1 MNAERPPRR
10 ARRPRRHI
18 AVRVAVGLL
27 GAFAAGIGW
36 LAVRDWQ
43 RAPGADAV
51 ATEFTVDGLDCP
63 VWCAVRL
70 TEGIDA
76 LDGARVASI
85 DPRHGKVVVRYDP
98 ARQPEG
104 TLRGL
109 LAARGFAVKA
119 SRPLPEH

>member
-1 MNAERPPRR
+1 M
-10 ARRPRRHI
+10 
-18 AVRVAVGLL
+18 RVAVLLL

-36 LAVRDWQ
+36 MAWRDGQ

-51 ATEFTVDGLDCP
+51 ATEFSVDGLDCP

-76 LDGARVASI
+76 LDGARVEAI

-98 ARQPEG
+98 VRQPER

-109 LAARGFAVKA
+109 LAARGFPVKA
-119 SRPLPEH
+119 SRPLPWQ